1 MRQRAPESVG
11 GGSSGRLRHADDEAE
26 GLDALDVDALALDS
40 PLVEPA
46 AVEMLGREPEADD

>member
-1 MRQRAPESVG
+1 
-11 GGSSGRLRHADDEAE
+11 LRHADDEAE
-26 GLDALDVDALALDS
+26 GLDALDVDTPALDS